1 MKQINKILVANR
13 GEIALRIM
21 RSAKEMNIK
30 TVAVYSEADRTAPF
44 VKYADEAVLLG
55 PPPSSQSYLLGEK
68 IIEVCKE
75 LNVDAIHPGYGFL
88 SENAAFVEKV
98 AKAGITFI
106 GPSPKAIELMG
117 DKLTAKQTVKA
128 YDIPMVPGTDEEIT
142 DIPKAKALATEIG
155 FPILIK
161 ASAGGGGK
169 GMRVVEKEADFE
181 EQMERA
187 VSEAINSFGNG
198 AVFIEKFVGS
208 PKHIEIQILA
218 DTHGNIVHLFE
229 RECSIQRRHQKVV
242 EEAPSAFVT
251 TEVREKMGQAAIN
264 VARSC
269 DYVGAGTVEFLM
281 DEHKNFYFLEMNTR
295 LQVEHPVTELIS
307 GLDLVKEQI
316 KIAKGEKLSFSQ
328 EDLSINGHAI
338 EVRVYA
344 ENPKNNFLPDIGKL
358 VTYKI
363 PRGQGI
369 RVDDGLEEGMDI
381 PIYYD
386 PMITKLVS
394 YGKDREEAIVRMT
407 QAINEYEITGVE
419 TTLSFCKYAINHPV
433 FKDASFDTNF
443 VKHHFSDPNVLDNYN
458 ETEELLAAIVGAKF
472 FSQSTANNQSE
483 TQTAKTS
490 NWKKNRA
497 Y

>member
-1 MKQINKILVANR
+1 MKQINKILIANR

-44 VKYADEAVLLG
+44 VRYADEAVLLG
-55 PPPSSQSYLLGEK
+55 PPPSNQSYLLGDK
-68 IIEVCKE
+68 IIEICKE

-88 SENAAFVEKV
+88 SENAKFVEKV
-98 AKAGITFI
+98 AQANLIFI

-142 DIPKAKALATEIG
+142 DIAKAKALATEIG

-169 GMRVVEKEADFE
+169 GMRVVEKEEDFE
-181 EQMERA
+181 EQMDRA
-187 VSEAINSFGNG
+187 VSEAVNSFGNG

-208 PKHIEIQILA
+208 PKHIEIQVLA

-251 TEVREKMGQAAIN
+251 PEVRKKMGAAAIN

-281 DEHKNFYFLEMNTR
+281 DENKDFYFLEMNTR
-295 LQVEHPVTELIS
+295 LQVEHPVSELIS
-307 GLDLVKEQI
+307 GVDLVKEQI
-316 KIAKGEKLSFSQ
+316 KVARGEKLSFSQ
-328 EDLSINGHAI
+328 EDLKIQGHAI
-338 EVRVYA
+338 EARVYA

-363 PRGQGI
+363 PKGLGI

-386 PMITKLVS
+386 PMIAKLVA

-407 QAINEYEITGVE
+407 QAIEEYEITGVE
-419 TTLSFCKYAINHPV
+419 TTLDFCKYAINHPT

-443 VKHHFSDPNVLDNYN
+443 VKNYFSDPNILD
-458 ETEELLAAIVGAKF
+458 EFDKEEELLAAIIGAQVFDKVKNT
-472 FSQSTANNQSE
+472 QE
-483 TQTAKTS
+483 TTTSSSNAS
-490 NWKKNRA
+490 NWKKNRIN
-497 Y
+497 